1 MLGFP
6 GARADFL
13 PVESS
18 LQASKNCKLMDMGDM
33 AIQGTS
39 VSLSRTGERTVAPGS
54 EEDKRLKWLESR
66 NREVVAHEQA
76 HVAAAGSAAAGGAT
90 FTYEQ
95 GPDGKRYAT
104 GGEVKIRIASGRTPE
119 ETIRNAMQAEKA
131 ALAPASPSPQDLRV
145 AASARQ
151 MQMQARAELAKEQLG
166 EPDPGMAKANK
177 AYKVA
182 PAPTRGGFEAVG

>member
-1 MLGFP
+1 
-6 GARADFL
+6 
-13 PVESS
+13 
-18 LQASKNCKLMDMGDM
+18 M

-39 VSLSRTGERTVAPGS
+39 ATLSRTGERNIAPGS

-66 NREVVAHEQA
+66 DREVLAHEQA
-76 HVAAAGSAAAGGAT
+76 HLAAAGNAAAGGAK

-104 GGEVKIRIASGRTPE
+104 GGEVPIKIASGRTPD

-131 ALAPASPSPQDLRV
+131 ALAPANPSSQDLRV

-151 MQMQARAELAKEQLG
+151 MQVQARAELAKEQQ
-166 EPDPGMAKANK
+166 DKTNPGMAKANK
-177 AYKVA
+177 AYKVD
-182 PAPTRGGFEAVG
+182 PAPPHGGFDATG

>member
-1 MLGFP
+1 
-6 GARADFL
+6 
-13 PVESS
+13 
-18 LQASKNCKLMDMGDM
+18 M

-39 VSLSRTGERTVAPGS
+39 DRLSRTGERNIAPGS
-54 EEDKRLKWLESR
+54 EEDKRLKRMESR
-66 NREVVAHEQA
+66 DREVVAHEQA
-76 HVAAAGSAAAGGAT
+76 HLAAAGGAAASGAT

-131 ALAPASPSPQDLRV
+131 ALAPANPSPQDLRV

-151 MQMQARAELAKEQLG
+151 MQMQARAELAKEQLEG
-166 EPDPGMAKANK
+166 AEPGMAKANK
-177 AYKVA
+177 AYKVS
-182 PAPTRGGFEAVG
+182 PAPPHGGFDAVG